1 MVYDPVF
8 LKHDTG
14 SHPENAL
21 RIRKVMETLEHYGI
35 KDRMREIKPV
45 QANTEQ
51 LTAFHTQSY
60 IDRIA
65 KLCESGGGRPDED
78 TVVSKDSFQS
88 AVMAAGAVI
97 TGIDKVMSREVDS
110 AFAMVRPPGHHA
122 LQAKSMGFC
131 LFNNVVIGAQHARK
145 KHGLERIMII
155 DWDFHHGNGTA
166 DAFYDTDSVLYFSTH
181 MQASWPGTG
190 WVSHVGTG
198 RGQGYTIN
206 IPLAKGTGDP
216 GFYMVFNQL
225 LLPVIR
231 QYKPELIIVSAGFDA
246 HFADPLGG
254 LEVTC
259 AGFARMADIIKKAA
273 EEVCAGRVVI
283 ALEGGYN
290 LEVIGHA
297 VSAVLNEFGEYGINI
312 EEPVPQPPPFV
323 KPTMRIPLDEA
334 MRIHGQYWELG

>member
-8 LKHDTG
+8 LNHDTG
-14 SHPENAL
+14 FHPEKAQRL
-21 RIRKVMETLEHYGI
+21 RNIIETLEHYGI
-35 KDRMREIKPV
+35 RDRMTEIKPEP
-45 QANTEQ
+45 ANMDQ

-60 IDRIA
+60 IDSIA
-65 KLCESGGGRPDED
+65 KLCDSGGGQPDED
-78 TVVSKDSFQS
+78 TMVSKDSFQS

-97 TGIDKVMSREVDS
+97 TGVDKVMSQEVNS

-131 LFNNVVIGAQHARK
+131 LFNNVVIGALHARK
-145 KHGLERIMII
+145 QYGLERIMII

-166 DAFYDTDSVLYFSTH
+166 DAFYDSNSVLYFSTH

-190 WVSHVGTG
+190 WVSQVGSG
-198 RGQGYTIN
+198 QGQGYTIN
-206 IPLAKGTGDP
+206 VPLVKGTGDP

-259 AGFARMADIIKKAA
+259 EGFARMAETVKKGA
-273 EEVCAGRVVI
+273 EDVCQGRVVL

-290 LEVIGHA
+290 LDVIGHA
-297 VSAVLNEFGEYGINI
+297 VSAVVGVFGEYGLKIDDPI
-312 EEPVPQPPPFV
+312 PEPPRFV
-323 KPTMRIPLDEA
+323 KPTMRIPIDEA
-334 MRIHGQYWELG
+334 IKIHGQYWKLV